1 MTEPLAPELEQ
12 KAQALAARIRSR
24 SEESILAMARRLVS
38 CADETL
44 FGATEFA
51 LRDQALGVVA
61 DAYNEHLEKKAATSP
76 PPSTARTAAGRP
88 SSKTIAKGRS
98 KASAGRSSAVGP
110 TTTAA
115 SAGKAS
121 APGTPRS
128 GSPPTG

>member
-1 MTEPLAPELEQ
+1 MSEPLTPELEQ
-12 KAQALAARIRSR
+12 KARDLAARVRTR
-24 SEESILAMARRLVS
+24 SEASILEMARRLV
-38 CADETL
+38 ATTDETL

-51 LRDQALGVVA
+51 LRDHALGLVA

-88 SSKTIAKGRS
+88 SSTPTAGRRS
-98 KASAGRSSAVGP
+98 RASAGRSPATAP

-115 SAGKAS
+115 SAGRAS
-121 APGTPRS
+121 APGTPGP